1 MRHDYALQLLIGLIA
16 LAARAHGAQETML
29 RLPAAETDRAAQV
42 IPWRGPADM
51 PEIRGLRDDR
61 GRVLPVQ
68 KAADGQILVVV
79 PWQKAG
85 ETMSLTLQRD
95 EVKQPDAVT
104 VRRADGELAVR
115 VRGDT
120 AFVYRMDREKL
131 PRVDI
136 NPVLRRAGYIHP
148 IYSPSGAM
156 VTDDYPSNHAWHH
169 GIWTPWVKTSF
180 QGREPD
186 FWNME
191 KKSGSHDFVA
201 LERTWDGPVQGGF
214 VARHQMT
221 DLSAPSPVAVLNET
235 WEVSAYNHRSD
246 EHPAWVFDLVTT
258 QTCASAD
265 PLVLPKFHYGGFGFR
280 GAAEWNGPGDA
291 ALFLTSDGVADRIK
305 GNDTRGRWC
314 YVGGKI
320 GGKISGVLIL
330 GHPGNFRAPQPMRLH
345 PSFPYMS
352 FVPQSLGDFAIQPGT
367 AYVTRF
373 RFVVIDGP
381 PNRAVFDAFWHG
393 YARPATAALTTL

>member
-1 MRHDYALQLLIGLIA
+1 
-16 LAARAHGAQETML
+16 
-29 RLPAAETDRAAQV
+29 
-42 IPWRGPADM
+42 
-51 PEIRGLRDDR
+51 
-61 GRVLPVQ
+61 
-68 KAADGQILVVV
+68 
-79 PWQKAG
+79 
-85 ETMSLTLQRD
+85 
-95 EVKQPDAVT
+95 
-104 VRRADGELAVR
+104 
-115 VRGDT
+115 
-120 AFVYRMDREKL
+120 
-131 PRVDI
+131 
-136 NPVLRRAGYIHP
+136 
-148 IYSPSGAM
+148 
-156 VTDDYPSNHAWHH
+156 
-169 GIWTPWVKTSF
+169 
-180 QGREPD
+180 
-186 FWNME
+186 ME

-352 FVPQSLGDFAIQPGT
+352 FVPQSLGDFAIPPGT